1 MDKFTYSKRILSL
14 EEARIKIAITNK
26 VIKEKNI
33 NKQTEKVLKELKK
46 LTNMITNHFVKVQH
60 NGLH

>member
-46 LTNMITNHFVKVQH
+46 LTNMVTNHFVKVQH